1 MNKFDRL
8 TEGLLEARKAKS
20 TVETNLL
27 STLLGEVQAEMK
39 RSDKPSAVI
48 VEQIAKKFKKNI
60 ESMKQN
66 DRTDEELFIL
76 KPFLPEE
83 LDESEI
89 IEQLNLLNLSEMT
102 TFGQKMGT
110 AMRTLKGKVDGNTL
124 GRIIR
129 EKF

>member
-20 TVETNLL
+20 TIETNLL

-66 DRTDEELFIL
+66 AKTDEELFIL

-129 EKF
+129 EQF